1 MKKTKSK
8 FEKIVKILC
17 AMLLAAI
24 QIVGYSLSKQNNWNL
39 VIKDG
44 RISGKSIVIWAIG
57 SILVYVC
64 ISFIYLILD
73 RMMDTRDIKEDGN
86 ITYKQLVLLA
96 LVILLCWLPY
106 MILFY
111 PGCANPDVQDQLGQF
126 FHNETMC
133 WTRKYVNLVNP
144 QHSYWNNHHP
154 VFHTLV
160 LGIFAQFGKQIGHI
174 SVGIFLLTLIQ
185 MILMAGIFAY
195 ILLYLKKMNFNNV
208 VLGVVF
214 VFYAFWPLA
223 PLTTMSLCKDTLF
236 TICIY

>member
-24 QIVGYSLSKQNNWNL
+24 QIVGYSFSKQNNWNL

-44 RISGKSIVIWAIG
+44 RI
-57 SILVYVC
+57 LVYAC

-73 RMMDTRDIKEDGN
+73 RMMDTRDIKEDGK

-126 FHNETMC
+126 FHNETM
-133 WTRKYVNLVNP
+133 
-144 QHSYWNNHHP
+144 
-154 VFHTLV
+154 
-160 LGIFAQFGKQIGHI
+160 
-174 SVGIFLLTLIQ
+174 
-185 MILMAGIFAY
+185 
-195 ILLYLKKMNFNNV
+195 
-208 VLGVVF
+208 
-214 VFYAFWPLA
+214 
-223 PLTTMSLCKDTLF
+223 
-236 TICIY
+236 